1 MDKDKVLPQTGSNM
15 TTQRPTRTNRV
26 LTINPISI
34 PIISLSNH
42 LNGKIKSKQI
52 GPLVVL
58 TKERDEAIVA
68 WVLSM

>member
-1 MDKDKVLPQTGSNM
+1 MDAIEHGITSLRRASKFWG
-15 TTQRPTRTNRV
+15 
-26 LTINPISI
+26 I